1 MYQSLFVLESL
12 ILVYF
17 AFSGAYTLVFSLAG
31 RLYHFF
37 QKTYSSDSKSKFA
50 VLIPAYK
57 EDGIIVDVAQQ
68 ALNQTY
74 PQELYDVYII
84 ADSLK
89 EATINK
95 LKQLPV
101 ITEVVSF
108 EKSTKVK
115 ALNTVLGRI
124 EKDYDHA
131 VILDADNVMKEDF
144 LQTVNA
150 VHQHGFSAI
159 QGRRAAKNQ
168 NNSLS
173 YLDGLSEEINNHV
186 FCQGSTALGLSSS
199 LKGSGMSFDYQIFK
213 KLLSELESIGGFDRE
228 LEIRFIQQGIKVK
241 YVRHA
246 VVYDEKVEKSEVFE
260 NQRKRWISSQFF
272 YLKKYF
278 FKGLASLLRLNI
290 TYFNSSILRNIQLPR
305 LIGLGL
311 NAIVVIG
318 LFFLR
323 DFLQYNYL
331 LWFSTISMTA
341 IGMIIAIPP
350 EYYNRH
356 FLKSLLMLPGIFLKM
371 FLLLFKL
378 KGANKKFIHT
388 PHGSSTPGK

>member
-1 MYQSLFVLESL
+1 M
-12 ILVYF
+12 
-17 AFSGAYTLVFSLAG
+17 FSLAG
-31 RLYHFF
+31 RIYELF
-37 QKTYSSDSKSKFA
+37 QVKSTAKPSGTFA

-57 EDGIIVDVAQQ
+57 EDGIIVDVAKQ
-68 ALNQTY
+68 ALNQSY

-84 ADSLK
+84 ADSLQ
-89 EATINK
+89 EETLNK
-95 LKQLPV
+95 LRALP
-101 ITEVVSF
+101 IYTEVVSF

-124 EKDYDHA
+124 TKDYDSA

-144 LQTVNA
+144 LSTVNA
-150 VHQHGFSAI
+150 YRKKGFKAI

-186 FCQGSTALGLSSS
+186 FCEGSSALALSSS
-199 LKGSGMSFDYQIFK
+199 LKGSGMSFDYKLVK
-213 KLLSELESIGGFDRE
+213 KLLSQLESIGGFDRE
-228 LEIRFIQQGIKVK
+228 LEVRFIGEGVKVK
-241 YVRHA
+241 YVRPA

-278 FKGLASLLRLNI
+278 LRGCLRLLRLDI
-290 TYFNSSILRNIQLPR
+290 TYFNSAVLRNIQLPR

-311 NAIVVIG
+311 NAIIVAG
-318 LFFLR
+318 LLFFRGSLNHSY
-323 DFLQYNYL
+323 FL
-331 LWFSTISMTA
+331 WISTISMTA
-341 IGMIIAIPP
+341 LGMIIAIPR
-350 EYYNRH
+350 EYYNKH
-356 FLKSLLMLPGIFLKM
+356 FLKSLFMLPGIFFKM

-388 PHGSSTPGK
+388 PHGPSSPNK